1 MRDLDDTDFE
11 ILELLRSDARRP
23 YSEIADIVDLSAP
36 AVSDRV
42 ARLEERGIIRRF
54 TLDID
59 HSQLEG
65 GVPVLIELE
74 VASQRSGDVRE
85 TLLETTVVEHVF
97 TTATSEILVTARLS
111 DTDVSGWLDTVCP
124 TVELETVAV
133 TLLSE
138 IDWLPS
144 LDNAAFGL
152 TCAECSNTVDSEG
165 VSTRI
170 DGTLYD
176 FCCPSCEARFE
187 ETYDEIQQGA

>member
-11 ILELLRSDARRP
+11 ILELLRSDARKP
-23 YSEIADIVDLSAP
+23 YTEIADIVDLSAP

-74 VASQRSGDVRE
+74 VASQSTGTVRQ
-85 TLLETTVVEHVF
+85 TLLETTAVEHVL
-97 TTATSEILVTARLS
+97 TTATAEILVTARLS
-111 DTDVSGWLDTVCP
+111 DTDVSGWLETVSP
-124 TVELETVAV
+124 NAEFETVAV

-152 TCAECSNTVDSEG
+152 TCAECSNTVDSQG

-176 FCCPSCEARFE
+176 FCCESCEARFE
-187 ETYDEIQQGA
+187 ETYAEIQQGT